1 MRFRAL
7 GGNKARVTPMTRF
20 WSNAMLVLV
29 LATTF
34 ALGVSSSY
42 ADTCSALRGQML
54 SAGRGSG
61 SSPQVAQLRRQLV
74 AIQRLEKQR
83 RCSAKDSK
91 VGFFFNPCADL
102 IQSKA
107 AVQRQIAS
115 ASNSGRDTSGLRAR
129 FVALGCAS
137 TPKKQERQKAQPQQE
152 QAQQRSTPKTGSDGM
167 KYAGSPMLFCVRL
180 SDGYFFPA
188 PKSQFAKKD
197 DLKETA
203 DQCRYICDDVGVD
216 LYTLS
221 DVSRETEEM
230 VALETRKPYVEL
242 PTAFRYRDDA
252 NFKACDVKR
261 YNQRVAELRA
271 RTVTPANMAN
281 AIIPLPTA
289 KPDLGTVAQIPE
301 SEAPDAKVPEVKGAA
316 QHQSIEKLAGT
327 RPVRV
332 VGPAFFPED

>member
-1 MRFRAL
+1 MA
-7 GGNKARVTPMTRF
+7 RF
-20 WSNAMLVLV
+20 WSNATLVLV
-29 LATTF
+29 LATTS

-42 ADTCSALRGQML
+42 ADTCSALKSQMV
-54 SAGRGSG
+54 SAGRGAG

-83 RCSAKDSK
+83 RCSAKSSM

-102 IQSKA
+102 VQSKA
-107 AVQRQIAS
+107 QVQRQIAS

-137 TPKKQERQKAQPQQE
+137 TPKTQERQKTQPQQVR
-152 QAQQRSTPKTGSDGM
+152 QRSAP

-180 SDGYFFPA
+180 SDGYYFPA

-197 DLKETA
+197 DVKETA

-221 DVSRETEEM
+221 DASRETEEM
-230 VALETRKPYVEL
+230 VALETKKPYVEL
-242 PTAFRYRDDA
+242 PTAFKYRDDA

-261 YNQRVAELRA
+261 YNKRVAELRA
-271 RTVTPANMAN
+271 RTVTPGNMAN

-301 SEAPDAKVPEVKGAA
+301 SNAANAGASEAKGAA

-327 RPVRV
+327 RPVRMI
-332 VGPAFFPED
+332 GPAFFPED

>member
-1 MRFRAL
+1 
-7 GGNKARVTPMTRF
+7 
-20 WSNAMLVLV
+20 MLVLV
-29 LATTF
+29 LATTS
-34 ALGVSSSY
+34 AVGVSSSY
-42 ADTCSALRGQML
+42 ADTCSAIRSQML

-83 RCSAKDSK
+83 RCSAKSSM

-102 IQSKA
+102 VQNKA
-107 AVQRQIAS
+107 QVQRQIAS
-115 ASNSGRDTSGLRAR
+115 ASNSGRETSGLRAR

-137 TPKKQERQKAQPQQE
+137 TPKKQERQKAQPRQVE
-152 QAQQRSTPKTGSDGM
+152 AQRSSPKARSDGM

-188 PKSQFAKKD
+188 PKSQFAKQD
-197 DLKETA
+197 DLKETV

-271 RTVTPANMAN
+271 RTVTPANMVN

-289 KPDLGTVAQIPE
+289 KPDLGTVAQIPDAN
-301 SEAPDAKVPEVKGAA
+301 APDANAANPTAPEAKGAA